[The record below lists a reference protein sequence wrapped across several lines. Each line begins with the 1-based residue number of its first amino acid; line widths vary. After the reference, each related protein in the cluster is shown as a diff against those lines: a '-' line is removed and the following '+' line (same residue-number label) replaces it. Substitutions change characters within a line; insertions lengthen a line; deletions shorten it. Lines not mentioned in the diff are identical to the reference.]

1 MKRWFKKHFGKGDD
15 PPDDDPIEKTKQAL
29 DELNRQSDR
38 FQKAA
43 QETMKAFEAFND
55 QLAQKKNPIP
65 KIENGFK
72 L

>member
-1 MKRWFKKHFGKGDD
+1 MKRWFRKHFGKGDD
-15 PPDDDPIEKTKQAL
+15 PPIDKEQTKQAL
-29 DELNRQSDR
+29 EELDRQSDR

-43 QETMKAFEAFND
+43 RDTMKAFEAFNE

-65 KIENGFK
+65 KIENGFN